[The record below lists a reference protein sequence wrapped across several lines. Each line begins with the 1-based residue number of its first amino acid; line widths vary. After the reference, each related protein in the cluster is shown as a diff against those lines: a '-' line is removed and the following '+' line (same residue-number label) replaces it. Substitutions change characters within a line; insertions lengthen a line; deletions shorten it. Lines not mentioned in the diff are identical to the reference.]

1 MISKNNIKELN
12 AMRKLN
18 YALKHSREVYNQK
31 TIDLLK
37 RIHTTEEGHVNWTKI
52 QRELID
58 QTGLENYLVC
68 QSQSHLT

>member
-1 MISKNNIKELN
+1 MTNKSNIKELK

-18 YALKHSREVYNQK
+18 CALKFSREVYNQK

-37 RIHTTEEGHVNWTKI
+37 RIHTTKEGHFNWAEI

-58 QTGLENYLVC
+58 RMGMENYLVC
-68 QSQSHLT
+68 KLRNR